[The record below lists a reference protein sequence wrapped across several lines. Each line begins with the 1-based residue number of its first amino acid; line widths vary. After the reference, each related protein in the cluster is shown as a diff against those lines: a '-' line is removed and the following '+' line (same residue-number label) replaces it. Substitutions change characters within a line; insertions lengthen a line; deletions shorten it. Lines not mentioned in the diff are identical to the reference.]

1 MSFEHPMLDLC
12 LNEKSNNK
20 CEKAIVKRRRMTT
33 IIGGKCTDGVVLIA
47 DRKVIRQD
55 GPDTYRDKI
64 FSPYHPII
72 IGSAGNN
79 DLIDKFIQKAFTK
92 AQEMHEKSIQGSFAP
107 VSGSVFWSKTQDA
120 NRAINYIEYLNEL
133 EDVVRNINDAHKY
146 GLDPNSLIDCLIGV
160 WTQDRGSKLSY
171 ISPKGLQSD
180 VEDYRVIGS
189 GEPYSHVFLRS
200 LLEPSEQL
208 TMLEFAKI
216 GYFVIKWLDR
226 FEVDKGTGLGGGRPM
241 MWFMSGSGESKNG
254 RQLLEI
260 IQNFECKTN
269 RMLENWK
276 IHGLDTLLKN
286 Q

>member
-1 MSFEHPMLDLC
+1 M
-12 LNEKSNNK
+12 
-20 CEKAIVKRRRMTT
+20 
-33 IIGGKCTDGVVLIA
+33 
-47 DRKVIRQD
+47 
-55 GPDTYRDKI
+55 
-64 FSPYHPII
+64 
-72 IGSAGNN
+72 
-79 DLIDKFIQKAFTK
+79 
-92 AQEMHEKSIQGSFAP
+92 
-107 VSGSVFWSKTQDA
+107 
-120 NRAINYIEYLNEL
+120 
-133 EDVVRNINDAHKY
+133 
-146 GLDPNSLIDCLIGV
+146 IDCLIGV

-226 FEVDKGTGLGGGRPM
+226 FEVDKGTGLGGERPM
-241 MWFMSGSGESKNG
+241 MWFMSDSGESKNG

>member
-1 MSFEHPMLDLC
+1 M
-12 LNEKSNNK
+12 
-20 CEKAIVKRRRMTT
+20 
-33 IIGGKCTDGVVLIA
+33 
-47 DRKVIRQD
+47 
-55 GPDTYRDKI
+55 
-64 FSPYHPII
+64 
-72 IGSAGNN
+72 
-79 DLIDKFIQKAFTK
+79 IDKFVRNALER
-92 AQEMHEKSIQGSFAP
+92 AQNMHEKFIRGSFAP
-107 VSGSVFWSKTQDA
+107 ISGTVFWDKSQDA

-133 EDVVRNINDAHKY
+133 EDVVRSINDAHKY
-146 GLDPNSLIDCLIGV
+146 GLDSNSLIDCLIGV

-226 FEVDKGTGLGGGRPM
+226 FEVDKGTGLGGRRPM
-241 MWFMSGSGESKNG
+241 MWFMSDSGESKNG